1 MYALCY
7 ICMELNKNIYINSKN
22 TDTNNSQNQRLRDIE
37 WYNYD
42 NNVKK
47 IKIKLLELEKIK
59 NLKVSAGNTQILE
72 KINQAENN
80 KDKDLVSLNILS
92 DNKNENNIQKYT
104 NNNDNNRKI
113 IEEIFDNAEV
123 ELKEDDEKI
132 NIDNKNNDIVKN
144 QNILNNKDSKKEK
157 KQDDKKDNKPEEKIK
172 VLPSQ
177 VKNPLEWL
185 FTENYCFNKSLDDFG
200 YILTSYVVGN
210 VFGSW
215 LGLFL
220 VSTGLFPTI
229 GMVIAIYAVIPKGFV
244 MGVSQFFSRIVG
256 MKLPLSNDYN
266 NLTSYVVKY
275 GKNAPKKV
283 QNKVKA
289 KESQLK
295 QEIEREKMFQ
305 EAVKKYREGLQKN
318 INSILPE
325 INKKE
330 NARSNL
336 IKLNNNDKKDI
347 QKQNIINNN
356 NKSIKIDVNNIEDI
370 KRLINSIKQ
379 EKEKNKNK
387 EKELWLNK
395 LDNQVKSDISR
406 SLLLEKP
413 QNNN

>member
-1 MYALCY
+1 MYVLCY

-113 IEEIFDNAEV
+113 IEEIFNNAEI

-185 FTENYCFNKSLDDFG
+185 FTENYYFNKSLDDFG

-356 NKSIKIDVNNIEDI
+356 NKSIKIDANNIEDI

-395 LDNQVKSDISR
+395 IDNQVKSDINR

>member
-1 MYALCY
+1 MYVLCY

-132 NIDNKNNDIVKN
+132 NIDNKNNDIAKN

-336 IKLNNNDKKDI
+336 IKLNNDDKKDI

-356 NKSIKIDVNNIEDI
+356 NKSIKIDTNNIEDI

>member
-1 MYALCY
+1 MYVLCY

-185 FTENYCFNKSLDDFG
+185 FTENYYFNKSLDDFG

-336 IKLNNNDKKDI
+336 IKLNNDDKKDI

-356 NKSIKIDVNNIEDI
+356 NKSIKIDTNNIEDI

>member
-113 IEEIFDNAEV
+113 IEEIFNNAEI

-336 IKLNNNDKKDI
+336 IKLNNDDKKDI

-356 NKSIKIDVNNIEDI
+356 NKSIKINANNIEDI

>member
-1 MYALCY
+1 MYVLCY

-113 IEEIFDNAEV
+113 IEEIFNNAEV
-123 ELKEDDEKI
+123 ELKKDDEKI

-144 QNILNNKDSKKEK
+144 QNILNNKDNKKEK

-185 FTENYCFNKSLDDFG
+185 FTENYYFNKSLDDFG

-356 NKSIKIDVNNIEDI
+356 NKSIKIDANNIEDI

>member
-1 MYALCY
+1 MYVLCY

-80 KDKDLVSLNILS
+80 KDRDLVSLNILS

-113 IEEIFDNAEV
+113 IEEIFNNAEV

-356 NKSIKIDVNNIEDI
+356 NKSIKIDANNIEDI
-370 KRLINSIKQ
+370 KKLINSIKQ

>member
-1 MYALCY
+1 MYVLCY

-113 IEEIFDNAEV
+113 IEEIFNNAEV

-132 NIDNKNNDIVKN
+132 NIDNKNNNIVKN
-144 QNILNNKDSKKEK
+144 QNILNNKDNKKEK

-185 FTENYCFNKSLDDFG
+185 FTENYYFNKSLDDFG

-336 IKLNNNDKKDI
+336 IKLNNDDKKDI

-356 NKSIKIDVNNIEDI
+356 NKSIKIDANNIEDI

>member
-1 MYALCY
+1 MYVLCY

-80 KDKDLVSLNILS
+80 KDRDLVSLNILS

-113 IEEIFDNAEV
+113 IEEIFNNAEV

-185 FTENYCFNKSLDDFG
+185 FTENYYFNKSLDDFG

-356 NKSIKIDVNNIEDI
+356 NKSIKIDANNIEDI
-370 KRLINSIKQ
+370 KKLINSIKQ